1 MELQEHHRGRQSLF
15 ALPTPAPAPTPT
27 VTQTAQLKKVPN
39 NIKIMVYITALLAI
53 SSLLSGAYAV
63 WQGAG
68 AVCYK
73 WPLCS
78 EYIIPKYTNQ
88 WIHMA
93 HRLISLGLLFALF
106 FSPPDYIQG
115 DSVRIMYVH
124 VPSSFIALGCF
135 GFIGIA
141 SILNLIF
148 KIKFMPLIAKSLAPV
163 GCLFSIVSI
172 VTGSL
177 WGKPTWGIWWV
188 WDARLTSMGIL
199 LLFYL
204 AYIFTWRFVN
214 SFEKANKISSVIGII
229 GLFNLPIIK
238 YSVDWWNTL
247 HQPSS
252 ITLTSAPT
260 IHYTMLIPLII
271 MLLGMIVY
279 SLIIFLMRYK
289 TEVMKFK
296 LDKKKSKN

>member
-1 MELQEHHRGRQSLF
+1 MFKNFFPNKILSLNNN
-15 ALPTPAPAPTPT
+15 LNSSIL
-27 VTQTAQLKKVPN
+27 TAMILV
-39 NIKIMVYITALLAI
+39 ILV
-53 SSLLSGAYAV
+53 G
-63 WQGAG
+63 
-68 AVCYK
+68 
-73 WPLCS
+73 
-78 EYIIPKYTNQ
+78 
-88 WIHMA
+88 
-93 HRLISLGLLFALF
+93 LIYALF
-106 FSPPDYIQG
+106 ISPPDYIQG

-148 KIKFMPLIAKSLAPV
+148 KIKFMSLMAKSLAPV
-163 GCLFSIVSI
+163 GCIFSLVSI

-204 AYIFTWRFVN
+204 AYIFTWKFVN
-214 SFEKANKISSVIGII
+214 NFEKANKISSVIGTI
-229 GLFNLPIIK
+229 GLFNLPVIK

-271 MLLGMIVY
+271 MLLGMIIY

-296 LDKKKSKN
+296 FGRKKNNK